1 MKKFITILLLMFT
14 TQMMGQVKVIE
25 QVNNNKHTLL
35 IFLDGQ
41 LHQVEKYV
49 RRRDDLVPIGVWVVF
64 ISSNKLSTLS
74 RSIMRTVRKV
84 LTAHSLPVLPY
95 LSRVDYDGV
104 LFHGWV
110 LYLGIS
116 QMYSKVTKWLRG
128 CNLGNV
134 TLPRE
139 ITRAKQIG

>member
-1 MKKFITILLLMFT
+1 M
-14 TQMMGQVKVIE
+14 VI
-25 QVNNNKHTLL
+25 
-35 IFLDGQ
+35 
-41 LHQVEKYV
+41 
-49 RRRDDLVPIGVWVVF
+49 